1 VAQPY
6 VSPEPVMTFRLVQ
19 LPCLCATAL
28 LMSACG
34 LWGDKKPEYYDVPEA
49 KPLKIPSGL
58 DSPTSEAAFTIGIPA
73 FPLPESELNPIP
85 PRVLANQAGQGGNS
99 SLRWSADGVY
109 ILIQD
114 SPDSV
119 QRRLGYVIE
128 RSGMEM
134 VRQEPDGA
142 YVFQYQ
148 QVTVDRDE
156 GFFTNLAFW
165 RPDAPNYSGSYQ
177 TLLEPDGNS
186 TRIYVKYADGRD
198 VPMEAAEQVLAIL
211 KERLG

>member
-1 VAQPY
+1 
-6 VSPEPVMTFRLVQ
+6 MTFKAAQ
-19 LPCLCATAL
+19 LPCLAAL
-28 LMSACG
+28 ALVLSGCG
-34 LWGDKKPEYYDVPEA
+34 IWGEKKPEYYGVPES
-49 KPLKIPSGL
+49 KPLKIPAGL
-58 DSPTSEAAFTIGIPA
+58 DSPTSQAAFTIDIPV
-73 FPLPESELNPIP
+73 FPLSETELNPIP
-85 PRVLANQAGQGGNS
+85 PRVLANQENEGGNS
-99 SLRWSADGVY
+99 RLRWSADGVY

-142 YVFQYQ
+142 YVFEYE
-148 QVTVDRDE
+148 QVIVDRDE
-156 GFFTNLAFW
+156 GWFNTLAFW

-177 TLLEPDGNS
+177 TVLEADGTA